1 MLSAMLRLGVTDVR
15 ETAYAG
21 GTESGVLCGRRAG
34 ASVVA
39 GILTGGHTRDRLH
52 RAGATH
58 LLGSIAE
65 LPGLRGSDH
74 RLAGG

>member
-1 MLSAMLRLGVTDVR
+1 
-15 ETAYAG
+15 
-21 GTESGVLCGRRAG
+21 
-34 ASVVA
+34 VA

-65 LPGLRGSDH
+65 LPAVLDSASGAAEPVIDPATLPPGMVSPPTAAP
-74 RLAGG
+74 LIPPT